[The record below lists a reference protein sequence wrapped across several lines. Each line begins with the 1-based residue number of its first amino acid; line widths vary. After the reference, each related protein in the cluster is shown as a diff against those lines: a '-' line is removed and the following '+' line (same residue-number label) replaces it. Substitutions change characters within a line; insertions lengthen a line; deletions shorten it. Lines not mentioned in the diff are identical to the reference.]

1 MNAPET
7 AVCSSS
13 ATDEKRC
20 FCKSK
25 NWKLPDQFS
34 GFTTCDTCRPKKR
47 KRKEGVVAVGNRTV
61 LDHHQQQ
68 LLQLQQR
75 GKELPRIVSEQIAQS
90 NMCQIALSQMR
101 AQNNYFQLLVQKQ
114 ADQFSRLT
122 QERGLQQDQ
131 QRSVTLDAAAQPTF
145 LATYGESQALVQPV
159 KVECY
164 MDLSSAINDLAPAD
178 LSEFQASLESDPNDL
193 TSAESL
199 NASELN
205 DLKSTESLNDFTSEL
220 NDLTS
225 VKSSIGGMIS
235 ADGKGGQMPFSDS
248 AGPDSSS
255 LSGPGLGFSVGER
268 IHQEYAQAAETS
280 FRHISRVVP

>member
-1 MNAPET
+1 MDNQP
-7 AVCSSS
+7 
-13 ATDEKRC
+13 
-20 FCKSK
+20 
-25 NWKLPDQFS
+25 
-34 GFTTCDTCRPKKR
+34 
-47 KRKEGVVAVGNRTV
+47 V
-61 LDHHQQQ
+61 LDQQQQQ
-68 LLQLQQR
+68 LLKLHQQ
-75 GKELPRIVSEQIAQS
+75 GNELPKIVSEQIAQS

-145 LATYGESQALVQPV
+145 LATYGESQTLVQPV

-199 NASELN
+199 N
-205 DLKSTESLNDFTSEL
+205 DLASEL

-280 FRHISRVVP
+280 FRHISRAVP